1 MLIIYYS
8 GGIVC
13 HDCPIQEADIMLT
26 FTQQLASIITSL
38 KPNSFTPV
46 SMRNARDVMIDTIGC
61 AVAAHDSDYVKS
73 LNQVWA
79 QPGSSSVWGQNK
91 SLNLYDAA
99 MINGVAAHGEDFDST
114 YEGCPV
120 HTGVVFVPA
129 LLALGQHICATGDH
143 ALRSMIVGHEV
154 MCRLGDLAGTSI
166 HKRGF
171 HPTAI
176 LGTISSAIASG
187 YLLKLNEKQLSYAIG
202 ISGSMTSGI
211 IEYLAD
217 GSWTKRMH
225 AGWAAQ
231 NGIRAALMA
240 QANFTGPESA
250 IDGQHG
256 IFNGFSSGSDQ
267 NYASL
272 IENFGS
278 EWKSDR
284 IALKAYASG
293 TMTHPFIDC
302 AISVANKVAIQS
314 IRSITCEVGEGT
326 VHRLWEPLELKQS
339 PPNSYLAKFST
350 PFCISLAMHFKDVG
364 LNVFSETNIND
375 PSIINLAKKI
385 TYRVNPSDPYPKSYQ
400 GKITVTLNDGTNIVE
415 FKPHLKGGSSEPL
428 SEEAIKSKFF
438 NNCAVHSASYGG
450 QAWKILVNLKNQGNI
465 QDIIL

>member
-1 MLIIYYS
+1 
-8 GGIVC
+8 
-13 HDCPIQEADIMLT
+13 MLT
-26 FTQQLASIITSL
+26 YTQQLVSIITSL
-38 KPNSFTPV
+38 KGNAFSSV
-46 SMRNARDVMIDTIGC
+46 SLRNARNVMIDTIGC
-61 AVAAHDSDYVKS
+61 AVAAHDTDYVKS
-73 LNQVWA
+73 LHKVWA
-79 QPGSSSVWGQNK
+79 QPGSSAIWGQNK

-120 HTGVVFVPA
+120 HTGVVIVPA
-129 LLALGQHICATGDH
+129 LLALGQDINASGNRV
-143 ALRSMIVGHEV
+143 LRSMIVGHEI

-187 YLLKLNEKQLSYAIG
+187 YLLKLNERQLSHAIG

-231 NGIRAALMA
+231 NGIRAARMA
-240 QANFTGPESA
+240 QANFTGPVSA

-272 IENFGS
+272 IEKLGTD
-278 EWKSDR
+278 WKSDR

-302 AISVANKVAIQS
+302 AISVANKIDIKAIKS
-314 IRSITCEVGEGT
+314 IKCEVGEGT
-326 VHRLWEPLELKQS
+326 VHRLWEPLELKQT
-339 PPNSYLAKFST
+339 PPNSYSAKFST
-350 PFCISLAMHFKDVG
+350 PFCIALAMYFKDVG
-364 LNVFSETNIND
+364 LNVFSEANINN
-375 PSIINLAKKI
+375 PSIIALAKKV
-385 TYRVNPSDPYPKSYQ
+385 TYTVNPSDPYPKSYQ
-400 GKITVTLNDGTNIVE
+400 GKITVTLDDGTKIVE
-415 FKPHLKGGSSEPL
+415 FKPYLKGGSSEPL
-428 SEEAIKSKFF
+428 SEEAIKIKFF
-438 NNCAVHSASYGG
+438 NNCAMHSDNYGD
-450 QAWKILVNLKNQGNI
+450 QTWKMLISFHGLEHIKYITL
-465 QDIIL
+465 